1 MTPEPTIPQDNHV
14 NDVVPEVIS
23 SPITEDGNHVTE
35 DADDDAGTEK
45 DEAVESSSASKSG
58 SQIKLK
64 YDYKDGMTCYNI
76 CRY

>member
-1 MTPEPTIPQDNHV
+1 MGATFSHHV
-14 NDVVPEVIS
+14 GDVVGPRAGAVDHVLRL
-23 SPITEDGNHVTE
+23 DGALVVVE

-76 CRY
+76 CRH